1 MAATQAPQQNPPS
14 PILNFLRDVRV
25 LQIIGQIIFVLALLL
40 VISQLA
46 ATASTEMRARN
57 LVPSFDY
64 LNLRAGFDIAEK
76 PAWYSSNSKYGEA
89 LLVGIINT
97 LRVVSLGLI
106 LTTILGV
113 LVGIFLLSTNW
124 LIRTI
129 SRVYVELLR
138 NTPLL
143 VQIFAW
149 YFIVMYSFP
158 PIERAITFPAEGV
171 WFISLRLPLY
181 LILYA
186 LINFAYLRRMPRQ
199 SPYRTGI
206 RTGFLAAAILI
217 EIAFFLSYRITAWP
231 LVFGSGDISNPAFLI
246 YAAVSVALIAA
257 AAFLVPATMRVIA
270 LSAAIGQLVGG
281 LIFYFGA
288 IINSSLRFE
297 VTPSIY
303 ASIRGFVF
311 PEVLVTARFAEWLAF
326 LGLGLVLAIGMWVWF
341 GRVTETTGRLIRREL
356 YVIATIIG
364 FAVVGWLLVGLEPL
378 PSTVTVDQGGEMVV
392 MPLEEAR
399 AANLLTKEDLQQY
412 SQAPLLFRAPAQNRF
427 GRFITGVEIAP
438 EFMAMLIALVVYTS
452 SHIAEIVRAG
462 IQAVPYGQLEAA
474 RALGLS
480 QAQVLRMVILPQALR
495 VIIPPLGNQ
504 YLNLSKNSSL
514 AYAIGYADLFAISY
528 TVMNQSGQT
537 ITGFTLLMI
546 FYLSLSLFISAVMN
560 WLNSRFQLVTR

>member
-1 MAATQAPQQNPPS
+1 MAATQAPQNQS

-25 LQIIGQIIFVLALLL
+25 LQIIGQVVFVLALLL

-46 ATASTEMRARN
+46 SIATTELRARN
-57 LVPSFDY
+57 LIPSFDY

-76 PAWYSSNSKYGEA
+76 PSWYSSDSKYGQA
-89 LLVGIINT
+89 LLVGMINT
-97 LRVVSLGLI
+97 LRVVSMGLV

-124 LIRTI
+124 LVRTI

-158 PIERAITFPAEGV
+158 PIDQAITFPPEGV
-171 WFISLRLPLY
+171 WFITLRLPLY
-181 LILYA
+181 AVLYT
-186 LINFAYLRRMPRQ
+186 LINFAYLRRMPRH

-206 RTGFLAAAILI
+206 RTGFLAAVVLI
-217 EIAFFLSYRITAWP
+217 EIAFFLSTRIAGWP
-231 LVFGSGDISNPAFLI
+231 LAFGSGSLSNPAFLI
-246 YAAVSVALIAA
+246 YVAVSVGLIATTI
-257 AAFLVPATMRVIA
+257 FVVPSSLRVMALGATV
-270 LSAAIGQLVGG
+270 GQLIGG
-281 LIFYFGA
+281 AVFYFGA
-288 IINSSLRFE
+288 ILNSSLRLE
-297 VTPSIY
+297 VTPSVY

-326 LGLGLVLAIGMWVWF
+326 LGLGLILALGMWVWF
-341 GRVTETTGRLIRREL
+341 GRIIETTGRLIRREL
-356 YVIATIIG
+356 YVTATIIG

-378 PSTVTVDQGGEMVV
+378 PSTVSVDQGGEMVV

-412 SQAPLLFRAPAQNRF
+412 SQAPLLVRAPEQNRF
-427 GRFITGVEIAP
+427 GRFMTGVEIAP
-438 EFMAMLIALVVYTS
+438 EFMAILIALVVYTS

-480 QAQVLRMVILPQALR
+480 QAQLLSLVILPQALR

-514 AYAIGYADLFAISY
+514 AYAIGYADLFAVSY

-546 FYLSLSLFISAVMN
+546 FYLALSLFISAVMN